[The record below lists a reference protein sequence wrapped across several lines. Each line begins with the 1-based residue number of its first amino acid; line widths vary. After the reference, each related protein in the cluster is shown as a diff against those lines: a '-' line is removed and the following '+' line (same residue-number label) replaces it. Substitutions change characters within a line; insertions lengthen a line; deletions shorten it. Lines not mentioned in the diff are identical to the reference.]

1 METLSVERAL
11 REAEASPGPSWR
23 GLYRAGGVSAVLF
36 VVLTIV
42 SFVLAFITPQPQ
54 SSSGS
59 LMLPGG
65 VATLQ
70 YIASNRSVFILDQ
83 LLFVGPVVLTMVV
96 FLALY
101 VALKHLSKSYAAI
114 GAVVGIVGVVLSGP
128 AFARGR
134 PGIPERSL
142 RGSHHCRTT
151 CRLRDCC

>member
-1 METLSVERAL
+1 MKDMETLRVERASG
-11 REAEASPGPSWR
+11 EAEASPDPSWS

-54 SSSGS
+54 SSGGS

-83 LLFVGPVVLTMVV
+83 ILLCGP
-96 FLALY
+96 
-101 VALKHLSKSYAAI
+101 
-114 GAVVGIVGVVLSGP
+114 
-128 AFARGR
+128 
-134 PGIPERSL
+134 
-142 RGSHHCRTT
+142 
-151 CRLRDCC
+151 